1 MKLKCMQLRG
11 CTGATRKLRVTTR
24 TCKCECEI
32 RVNYTRSV
40 NYNSL
45 NMFTETIGFTFIRK
59 YLTSISKLLDF
70 VGFLINQNCD
80 SQDLEDLFALHPLC
94 YKWFLPIATS
104 SLEVLNRMIMEWIF
118 QLKTNQNCGVL
129 PR

>member
-1 MKLKCMQLRG
+1 
-11 CTGATRKLRVTTR
+11 
-24 TCKCECEI
+24 
-32 RVNYTRSV
+32 
-40 NYNSL
+40 
-45 NMFTETIGFTFIRK
+45 MFTETIGFTFIHK
-59 YLTSISKLLDF
+59 YLASISWLLDF

-80 SQDLEDLFALHPLC
+80 SQDLEDLLALRPLC

-104 SLEVLNRMIMEWIF
+104 SLEVLNQMIMEWIF